1 MSVEVLTILMFM
13 TLMASIALGHP
24 LAVTLAAVAT
34 VFGLIDNGF
43 DVSALLG
50 LFANNAWGIF
60 LNYVLVAI
68 PLFIF
73 MAQILDRS
81 KVSEGLFDALYQVL
95 GGLRGGL
102 GMAVIVVSTV
112 FAATTGIIGAS
123 VVAMGLMAGPALLRR
138 GYNRGL
144 GAGIICASGTLGI
157 LIPPSIMLVVYGGL
171 TGQKETSVGNLFAAA
186 IMPGLLLSALY
197 LLYVGVRCYINPK
210 MGPPIPR
217 EDRTATVGEKI
228 AMTLKNF
235 VPPFGLILTV
245 MGTILAGIATPT
257 EAAALGCIGAL
268 ILAMAT
274 KKLKHEAEL
283 LKLALHA
290 GMLYAEKTGAARFEP
305 TDSAGDKIE
314 FVDQAPEL
322 LPGRELEQRIHAHD
336 EDRNHRV
343 GGVSQTSERV
353 DRVADLF
360 AVDQPSVV
368 SGPQRYALIPVDV
381 SRKIADHRVEFDSS
395 GVVQYT
401 RMLSGFP
408 DGPTIPM
415 SVDDHLRLQKE
426 REITVVLVEH
436 DLGVV
441 MDISDRIYVLD
452 FGQLIGAGR
461 PEEVA
466 ANPKV
471 IEAYIGEE

>member
-1 MSVEVLTILMFM
+1 MSVEVLTILMFL

-60 LNYVLVAI
+60 LNYTLVAI

-123 VVAMGLMAGPALLRR
+123 VVAMGLVAGPALLRR

-186 IMPGLLLSALY
+186 ILPGLLLSGLY
-197 LLYVGVRCYINPK
+197 LLYVGVRCYMNPK
-210 MGPPIPR
+210 MGPPIPK
-217 EDRTATVGEKI
+217 EDRTATVAEKI
-228 AMTLKNF
+228 AMTMKNF

-245 MGTILAGIATPT
+245 MGTILAGVATPT
-257 EAAALGCIGAL
+257 EAAALGCVGAL
-268 ILAMAT
+268 ILALATRKLNWEVITQSCVSTARTTAMIMA
-274 KKLKHEAEL
+274 L
-283 LKLALHA
+283 
-290 GMLYAEKTGAARFEP
+290 F
-305 TDSAGDKIE
+305 
-314 FVDQAPEL
+314 
-322 LPGRELEQRIHAHD
+322 
-336 EDRNHRV
+336 V
-343 GGVSQTSERV
+343 GGKFFSVVFLSMGGGDVVADVLLGMDVSPYVVFIIMMAVVFVMGMFIDWAAILLVVVPIFTPIAMDLDFNPLWFAMMVCINLQTSF
-353 DRVADLF
+353 LTPPF
-360 AVDQPSVV
+360 
-368 SGPQRYALIPVDV
+368 GYALFYFKGVAPPEYSMGDVYRGIIPFVA
-381 SRKIADHRVEFDSS
+381 I
-395 GVVQYT
+395 
-401 RMLSGFP
+401 
-408 DGPTIPM
+408 
-415 SVDDHLRLQKE
+415 
-426 REITVVLVEH
+426 
-436 DLGVV
+436 
-441 MDISDRIYVLD
+441 
-452 FGQLIGAGR
+452 QLIGLATLIFF
-461 PEEVA
+461 PEIITWLPGVFFG
-466 ANPKV
+466 N
-471 IEAYIGEE
+471 

>member
-1 MSVEVLTILMFM
+1 MSVEVLTILMFI

-60 LNYVLVAI
+60 LNYTLVAI

-210 MGPPIPR
+210 MGPPIPK
-217 EDRTATVGEKI
+217 EDRTATVAEKV
-228 AMTLKNF
+228 AMTMKNF

-274 KKLKHEAEL
+274 RKLDWDVISQSCISTARTTAMIMALFVGGKFFSVVFLCMGGGDVVADVL
-283 LKLALHA
+283 LGMDVSPYVVFIIMMAVVFVMGMFIDWAAILLVVVPIFTPIALDLDFNPLWFAMMVCINLQTSFLTPPFGYALFYFKGVAPPEYTMGDVYRGIIPFVAIQIIGLATLI
-290 GMLYAEKTGAARFEP
+290 F
-305 TDSAGDKIE
+305 
-314 FVDQAPEL
+314 FPEIITW
-322 LPGRELEQRIHAHD
+322 LPG
-336 EDRNHRV
+336 V
-343 GGVSQTSERV
+343 
-353 DRVADLF
+353 F
-360 AVDQPSVV
+360 
-368 SGPQRYALIPVDV
+368 
-381 SRKIADHRVEFDSS
+381 
-395 GVVQYT
+395 
-401 RMLSGFP
+401 
-408 DGPTIPM
+408 
-415 SVDDHLRLQKE
+415 
-426 REITVVLVEH
+426 
-436 DLGVV
+436 
-441 MDISDRIYVLD
+441 
-452 FGQLIGAGR
+452 FG
-461 PEEVA
+461 
-466 ANPKV
+466 N
-471 IEAYIGEE
+471 